1 MGVGALLHMRS
12 VAVLVCLVLPVATL
26 AQTPVPVPVK
36 VQSQV
41 QGQEQ
46 PQPGFTVSLERL
58 QQELAQRFP
67 LRFPVQGLLDLDVR
81 TPQIRLLPQQNRLGA
96 EMSVE
101 AAGPALRRSHTGA
114 LDLDFALRYEPSD
127 RSIRAYQIA
136 FRNLRFPDLAPQ
148 ASDLLNAYGPVMAQE
163 LLQEVVLYR
172 VRDQDLALAENLGL
186 QPGSITVTDKGL
198 RIGLV
203 PKPL

>member
-1 MGVGALLHMRS
+1 M
-12 VAVLVCLVLPVATL
+12 LPVATL

-114 LDLDFALRYEPSD
+114 LVLDFALRYEPSD